1 MARLRLIIA
10 AAVAAGVLAACSSG
24 SQPSASAAP
33 SAAAPAS
40 PAGSGVPQIA
50 ARDIKFDRTELA
62 LPANQPTS
70 LLFDNQEGAP
80 HNVEIKDQAG
90 ASVFT
95 GEIFTGPAQRTY
107 QIPALAPG
115 TYSFLCTVHPDMKGT
130 VTVS

>member
-1 MARLRLIIA
+1 MARFRLIIA
-10 AAVAAGVLAACSSG
+10 TTLAAAALAGCSSG
-24 SQPSASAAP
+24 GSPSSAPPSGASAGAP
-33 SAAAPAS
+33 V
-40 PAGSGVPQIA
+40 GSGGLQIA

-80 HNVEIKDQAG
+80 HNVEIKNAAG

-107 QIPALAPG
+107 QVPALAAG

-130 VTVS
+130 LTAQ